1 MAGVCHSSTSGS
13 SGCQT
18 PWVRPTPASLTTTSL
33 LAGGLLMGIAPLP
46 VAAAAAPARYA
57 RGSVVS
63 ATATLDGAAVGGG
76 QTQLVRRVVSGLTRA
91 EATDLI
97 IGDLDTALHRTV
109 VLSVT
114 PAGGRPRPL
123 RVGLRTLLDGPFAVT
138 IVKGGR
144 GTGGTPIT
152 LPAPT
157 ASALRGTVRL
167 PANRGGVAALLDRAA
182 ALALVA
188 PVGASARLGAQ
199 GRPPVLSPG
208 HDGSA
213 LDRVHAGGALLA
225 AVRTGRAALPVLR
238 TPAVGWGAAS
248 LRTVIVVHTATNR
261 LEVFRGSGRSVRLRQ
276 TLQVATGAP
285 GYPSP
290 HGSFHVVNK
299 QPAPSWFNP
308 HDDWSAGLPDV
319 IGPGPD
325 NPLGTRALGLDS
337 PGILI
342 HGIPEGENASIGSN
356 ASHGCVRVRRSD
368 IEALYPTVPV
378 GTPVLLTS

>member
-1 MAGVCHSSTSGS
+1 MRRA
-13 SGCQT
+13 
-18 PWVRPTPASLTTTSL
+18 PAALSA
-33 LAGGLLMGIAPLP
+33 LAVALAVSAP
-46 VAAAAAPARYA
+46 VAAGATTASAPVPYA
-57 RGSVVS
+57 PGSVISV
-63 ATATLDGAAVGGG
+63 AATLDGAASGGG
-76 QTQLVRRVVSGLTRA
+76 QTQLVRRVVGGLTRA
-91 EATDLI
+91 QATTLVRQQ
-97 IGDLDTALHRTV
+97 LATALRRSVTV
-109 VLSVT
+109 SVT
-114 PAGGRPRPL
+114 PAGGRATPL
-123 RVGLRTLLDGPFAVT
+123 SIGLRTLVAAPAVL
-138 IVKGGR
+138 
-144 GTGGTPIT
+144 T

-157 ASALRGTVRL
+157 PAVLRGAVRL

-225 AVRTGRAALPVLR
+225 AVRTGRAALPMLR
-238 TPAVGWGAAS
+238 TPAVGWSAAS